1 ISTPSTTSSRP
12 RSSSTTSCGGSSI
25 RRGTTA
31 PCATSPRGNPT
42 PTSCTPESPVV
53 ITSVMVR
60 ARSPSPRSPSASS
73 DGVWVAAGPA
83 AALAR
88 LEPLIAAH
96 RRIRNVVTIERGA
109 GDDPVPPPSALP
121 EAVAGWRV
129 VGPRRLPPR
138 RGLTGLWLG
147 DARGGSIPVGWLPDV
162 GEPLR
167 DYAGAAARILTRD
180 PAERALVV
188 LGQWENRFLRVGLR
202 AARWM
207 ERHGEMDTAR
217 LWTADRIARTDML
230 SGLACGPA
238 LAIYFGHGRPRGWAA
253 YHGVRHGH
261 FPQPW
266 PEPMAAL
273 LALCCENASPIGRAS
288 G

>member
-1 ISTPSTTSSRP
+1 
-12 RSSSTTSCGGSSI
+12 
-25 RRGTTA
+25 
-31 PCATSPRGNPT
+31 
-42 PTSCTPESPVV
+42 
-53 ITSVMVR
+53 
-60 ARSPSPRSPSASS
+60 
-73 DGVWVAAGPA
+73 
-83 AALAR
+83 
-88 LEPLIAAH
+88 
-96 RRIRNVVTIERGA
+96 
-109 GDDPVPPPSALP
+109 P
-121 EAVAGWRV
+121 EAVAGLLV
-129 VGPRRLPPR
+129 VGPRRLSPR

-147 DARGGSIPVGWLPDV
+147 DVRGGSIPVGWLPDV

-217 LWTADRIARTDML
+217 LWTADRIARTDMV

-273 LALCCENASPIGRAS
+273 LALCCENASRWRTGLSFAERLVLGGVAGCALAAVTKTRHEDNRRWGPALCEAWTEHRPTTLAELVAAAEVPDELRSGGPYRFIGDPLLPLAGAPGATARTAAVFAPAPDAVLP
-288 G
+288 GW